1 MKKTWF
7 ILVAL
12 LSLSTLF
19 LVACG
24 DQSTSPTSLIDE
36 AEFERPEPP
45 GEYSDAV
52 NPYEGDTEAITEGQ
66 TLYQQ
71 NCVSC
76 HGTTGQGDGPA
87 ASALEPKP
95 VNLGLI
101 QSTVSDGYLAW
112 RITEGGLM
120 EPFRSVM
127 PAWKGILNE
136 DKTWKVVAYIRT
148 FGE

>member
-1 MKKTWF
+1 MNKSWF
-7 ILVAL
+7 ILVAV

-19 LVACG
+19 LIACG
-24 DQSTSPTSLIDE
+24 GQSTPPKSLIDE
-36 AEFERPEPP
+36 TEFERPEPP
-45 GEYSDAV
+45 GEYSNTV
-52 NPYEGDTEAITEGQ
+52 NPYEGDTKAIIEGQ
-66 TLYQQ
+66 ALYQQ

-76 HGTTGQGDGPA
+76 HGMTGQGDGPA

-95 VNLGLI
+95 VNLGLV